1 MSLKNNKL
9 KVMIIILVF
18 LLFFSLNLTANVKAQ
33 EIATSK
39 EITNLND
46 QNQLNSSIVFIIS
59 LIVMLLI
66 LFIWEPMPISLLAVL
81 VPIALAVFGDLSK
94 MTAEEALSGFGNS
107 ATITVMAMFVFS
119 AGIQRSGAVQLLG
132 DKISHLTGKN
142 PRRQIALISALTG
155 STSGIINNTPVVAAL
170 IPMVR
175 ELGRKTQVSPSKLLI
190 PLSYTAML
198 GGTVTLIGTSTNLL
212 ASQVSDRILGHP
224 FSMFEFTG
232 LGLIVLFI
240 GIFYLLTIGYK
251 LIPARLEV
259 EEDLTDE
266 YEMKNYLSE
275 VLVGEECSF
284 VGKSFN
290 EIAEGKELD
299 YDIIRIIRN
308 GKQFMEPLNAK
319 TVRVGDHL
327 IIRAREETLLELVKS
342 KGMKTLPEMVID
354 DNSIEQPLQGESLIE
369 VVVPAHSFLVNKTLD
384 EINFLE
390 RYDCNVL
397 ALRRGEEITHQKMRD
412 YRFQPGDLIL
422 LLATEKTL
430 DRLSKNNNFIIDHE
444 YDPNLFDRK
453 KMYISAGIL
462 AFFILSVALNILPV
476 AIAAL
481 SGAFLMVLSGVINK
495 SDFFSSIDWE
505 VYFLLSGLI
514 PMGMAIEKSGTAS
527 YLAAKIMNL
536 SEILPPI
543 AIAMIIYLVTSIMA
557 NIVGNNAS
565 ALLMLPVA
573 IGTAQQLTVNPFA
586 FVLITTFAAS
596 AAFASPVGYQTNLMV
611 YSSGGFKFK
620 DFIVVGA
627 PLQLLLAAVVP
638 MLVRLFWGF

>member
-1 MSLKNNKL
+1 MSLNNKL
-9 KVMIIILVF
+9 LVLIILTVI
-18 LLFFSLNLTANVKAQ
+18 LVSFSAGLSAQELNLNQSGANG
-33 EIATSK
+33 EIVT
-39 EITNLND
+39 E
-46 QNQLNSSIVFIIS
+46 LNSSIIFIIA
-59 LIVMLLI
+59 LISILVL
-66 LFIWEPMPISLLAVL
+66 LFIWEPMPISLMAVL
-81 VPIALAVFGDLSK
+81 VPIALTVFGDLSK
-94 MTAEEALSGFGNS
+94 MSVEDALSGFGNS

-132 DKISHLTGKN
+132 DKISNLTGEN

-155 STSGIINNTPVVAAL
+155 STSGIVNNTPVVAAL

-175 ELGRKTQVSPSKLLI
+175 ELGRKTGVSPSKLLI

-212 ASQVSDRILGHP
+212 ASQVSDRMLGHP

-232 LGLIVLFI
+232 LGIIVLLI
-240 GIFYLLTIGYK
+240 GVIYLLTVGYK

-259 EEDLTDE
+259 EEDLTEE
-266 YEMKNYLSE
+266 YEMSGYLTE
-275 VLVGEECSF
+275 VLIGEDCSF
-284 VGKSFN
+284 VGKSFD
-290 EIAEGKELD
+290 EITEDKELD

-342 KGMKTLPEMVID
+342 KGMKTLPEMVVD
-354 DNSIEQPLQGESLIE
+354 DQSIEQPLQGETLIE

-397 ALRRGEEITHQKMRD
+397 ALRRGEELTHQKMRD

-430 DRLSKNNNFIIDHE
+430 ERLSKNNNFIIDHE
-444 YDPNLFDRK
+444 YDPNLFDQS
-453 KMYISAGIL
+453 KMLISGGIL
-462 AFFILSVALNILPV
+462 AFFILTVSLNILPV

-481 SGAFLMVLSGVINK
+481 SGAFLMVLTGVINK

-514 PMGMAIEKSGTAS
+514 PMGMAIEKSGTAA
-527 YLAAKIMNL
+527 YIAAKFMNL
-536 SEILPPI
+536 ADLLPAI
-543 AIAMIIYLVTSIMA
+543 IIAMIIYLATSVMA
-557 NIVGNNAS
+557 NVVGNNAS
-565 ALLMLPVA
+565 ALLMLPIA
-573 IGTAQQLTVNPFA
+573 IGTAQQLSVNPFA

-620 DFIVVGA
+620 DFIYVGA
-627 PLQLLLAAVVP
+627 PLQILLAVIVP
-638 MLVRLFWGF
+638 LLVRLFWGF

>member
-1 MSLKNNKL
+1 MLKNNKSRF
-9 KVMIIILVF
+9 ILVF
-18 LLFFSLNLTANVKAQ
+18 LLLFLVIFTFNISAQDLNMNGSEQLKV
-33 EIATSK
+33 
-39 EITNLND
+39 
-46 QNQLNSSIVFIIS
+46 QNELNSSIIFIIS
-59 LIVMLLI
+59 LIIILVT
-66 LFIWEPMPISLLAVL
+66 LFILEPMPISLLAVL
-81 VPIALAVFGDLSK
+81 VPITLAVFGDLSK
-94 MTAEEALSGFGNS
+94 MTAEEALAGFGNS

-132 DKISHLTGKN
+132 DKISNITGKN
-142 PRRQIALISALTG
+142 PRRQIALISVLTG
-155 STSGIINNTPVVAAL
+155 STSGIVNNTPVVAAL

-175 ELGRKTQVSPSKLLI
+175 EVGRKTGVSPSKLLI

-212 ASQVSDRILGHP
+212 ASQVSDRMLGHP

-232 LGLIVLFI
+232 LGIIVLLI
-240 GIFYLLTIGYK
+240 GVAYLLTVGYK

-259 EEDLTDE
+259 EDNLTEE
-266 YEMKNYLSE
+266 YEMKNYLTE
-275 VLVGEECSF
+275 VIIDEDCSF
-284 VGKSFN
+284 VGRSFDD
-290 EIAEGKELD
+290 IAEDKEMD

-319 TVRVGDHL
+319 TLRAGDHL
-327 IIRAREETLLELVKS
+327 IIRSREETLLKLVKQ
-342 KGMKTLPEMVID
+342 KGIKTLPEMVVD
-354 DNSIEQPLQGESLIE
+354 DQSIEQPLEGETLIE
-369 VVVPAHSFLVNKTLD
+369 VVVPAHSFLVNKTLE

-397 ALRRGEEITHQKMRD
+397 ALRRGEELTHQKMRD

-422 LLATEKTL
+422 LLATEQTL

-444 YDPNLFDRK
+444 YDPNLFDK
-453 KMYISAGIL
+453 SKMLISAGVL
-462 AFFILSVALNILPV
+462 AFFILTVSLNILPV

-481 SGAFLMVLSGVINK
+481 SGAFLMVLTGVINK

-527 YLAAKIMNL
+527 YIAAKILNL
-536 SEILPPI
+536 SNVLPAI
-543 AIAMIIYLVTSIMA
+543 SIAMIIYLATSVMA
-557 NIVGNNAS
+557 TVVGNNAS
-565 ALLMLPVA
+565 ALLMLPIA
-573 IGTAQQLTVNPFA
+573 IGTAQQLGVNPFA

-620 DFIVVGA
+620 DFIIAGT
-627 PLQLLLAAVVP
+627 PLQVLLAVVVP
-638 MLVRLFWGF
+638 LLVRIFWGF

>member
-1 MSLKNNKL
+1 MYQIKNKYFAVL
-9 KVMIIILVF
+9 IFIMI
-18 LLFFSLNLTANVKAQ
+18 LLTFSFNISAQ
-33 EIATSK
+33 ELEMNKNTASM
-39 EITNLND
+39 EV
-46 QNQLNSSIVFIIS
+46 QNSLNSSIIFIMALILLLVF
-59 LIVMLLI
+59 

-81 VPIALAVFGDLSK
+81 VPISLTIFGDLSK
-94 MTAEEALSGFGNS
+94 MSVEDALSGFGNS

-132 DKISHLTGKN
+132 DKISNLTGKN

-155 STSGIINNTPVVAAL
+155 STSGIVNNTPVVAAL

-175 ELGRKTQVSPSKLLI
+175 ELGRKTKVSPSKLLI

-212 ASQVSDRILGHP
+212 ASQVSDRMLGHP

-232 LGLIVLFI
+232 LGIIVLLI
-240 GIFYLLTIGYK
+240 GISYLLTVGYK
-251 LIPARLEV
+251 LIPARLEI

-266 YEMKNYLSE
+266 YEMSGYLTE
-275 VLVGEECSF
+275 VLIGEDCSF
-284 VGKSFN
+284 VGKSFD
-290 EIAEGKELD
+290 EIADDKKLD

-319 TVRVGDHL
+319 TVRAGDHL
-327 IIRAREETLLELVKS
+327 IIRAREETLLELIKS
-342 KGMKTLPEMVID
+342 KGMKTLPEMVVD
-354 DNSIEQPLQGESLIE
+354 DQSIEQPLEGETLIE

-397 ALRRGEEITHQKMRD
+397 ALRRGEELTHQKMRD

-422 LLATEKTL
+422 LLATEKTYE
-430 DRLSKNNNFIIDHE
+430 RLSKNNNFIIDHE
-444 YDPNLFDRK
+444 YDPNLFDK
-453 KMYISAGIL
+453 SKMLISAAVL
-462 AFFILSVALNILPV
+462 AFFILTVSLNILPV

-481 SGAFLMVLSGVINK
+481 SGAFMMVLSGVINK
-495 SDFFSSIDWE
+495 NDFFSSIDWE

-527 YLAAKIMNL
+527 YIAAKILNL
-536 SEILPPI
+536 SDILPVI
-543 AIAMIIYLVTSIMA
+543 VIAMIVYLATSVMA
-557 NIVGNNAS
+557 NVVGNNAS
-565 ALLMLPVA
+565 ALLMLPIAV
-573 IGTAQQLTVNPFA
+573 GTAQQLAVNPFS

-627 PLQLLLAAVVP
+627 PLQILLAVVVP
-638 MLVRLFWGF
+638 LLVRMIWGF

>member
-1 MSLKNNKL
+1 MFEYKKSRVIFVLLILFLVIFTFNISAQDLNMNNSDQL
-9 KVMIIILVF
+9 KV
-18 LLFFSLNLTANVKAQ
+18 
-33 EIATSK
+33 
-39 EITNLND
+39 
-46 QNQLNSSIVFIIS
+46 QNELNSSIIFVIS
-59 LIVMLLI
+59 LIIILI
-66 LFIWEPMPISLLAVL
+66 TLFILEPMPISLLAIL
-81 VPIALAVFGDLSK
+81 VPITLAVFGDLSK
-94 MTAEEALSGFGNS
+94 MTVEEALAGFGNS

-132 DKISHLTGKN
+132 DKISNLTGKN

-155 STSGIINNTPVVAAL
+155 STSGIVNNTPVVAAL

-175 ELGRKTQVSPSKLLI
+175 EVGRKTGVSPSKLLI

-212 ASQVSDRILGHP
+212 ASQVSDRMLGHP

-232 LGLIVLFI
+232 LGIIVLLI
-240 GIFYLLTIGYK
+240 GVAYLLTIGYK

-259 EEDLTDE
+259 EDNLTEE
-266 YEMKNYLSE
+266 YEMKNYLTE
-275 VLVGEECSF
+275 VIIDEDCSF
-284 VGKSFN
+284 VGRSFDD
-290 EIAEGKELD
+290 IAEDKEMD

-319 TVRVGDHL
+319 TLRAGDHL
-327 IIRAREETLLELVKS
+327 IIRSREETLLKLVKQ
-342 KGMKTLPEMVID
+342 KGIKTLPEMVVD
-354 DNSIEQPLQGESLIE
+354 DQSIEQPLEGETLIE
-369 VVVPAHSFLVNKTLD
+369 VVVPAHSFLVNKTLE

-397 ALRRGEEITHQKMRD
+397 ALRRGEELTHQKMSD

-422 LLATEKTL
+422 LLATEQTL

-444 YDPNLFDRK
+444 YDPNLFDK
-453 KMYISAGIL
+453 SKMFISAGIL
-462 AFFILSVALNILPV
+462 AFFILTVSLNILPV

-481 SGAFLMVLSGVINK
+481 SGAFLMVLTGVINK
-495 SDFFSSIDWE
+495 SDFFRSIDWE

-527 YLAAKIMNL
+527 YIAAKILNL
-536 SEILPPI
+536 SNVLPAI
-543 AIAMIIYLVTSIMA
+543 SIAMIVYLATSVMA
-557 NIVGNNAS
+557 TVVGNNAS
-565 ALLMLPVA
+565 ALLMLPIA
-573 IGTAQQLTVNPFA
+573 IGTAQQLGVNPFS

-620 DFIVVGA
+620 DFIIAGT
-627 PLQLLLAAVVP
+627 PLQVLLAIVVP
-638 MLVRLFWGF
+638 LLVRMFWGF

>member
-1 MSLKNNKL
+1 MTQNKNKYL
-9 KVMIIILVF
+9 LILFIVAI
-18 LLFFSLNLTANVKAQ
+18 LIFFPLNISAQ
-33 EIATSK
+33 DIEMNDSAQ
-39 EITNLND
+39 NLEVN
-46 QNQLNSSIVFIIS
+46 NQLNSSIIFVIA
-59 LIVMLLI
+59 LILVLVV

-81 VPIALAVFGDLSK
+81 VPIFLTIFGDLSK
-94 MTAEEALSGFGNS
+94 MSVEDALSGFGNS

-155 STSGIINNTPVVAAL
+155 STSGIVNNTPVVAAL

-175 ELGRKTQVSPSKLLI
+175 ELGRKTNVSPSKLLI
-190 PLSYTAML
+190 PLSYTAMM

-212 ASQVSDRILGHP
+212 ASQVSDRMLNHP

-232 LGLIVLFI
+232 LGIIVLLI
-240 GIFYLLTIGYK
+240 GITYLLTVGYK

-266 YEMKNYLSE
+266 YEMSGYLTE
-275 VLVGEECSF
+275 VLIGEDCSF
-284 VGKSFN
+284 VGRSFD
-290 EIAEGKELD
+290 EIAEDKELD

-308 GKQFMEPLNAK
+308 GKQFMEPLSAK
-319 TVRVGDHL
+319 TLRVGDHL
-327 IIRAREETLLELVKS
+327 IIRAREETLLQLVKS
-342 KGMKTLPEMVID
+342 KGMKTLPEMVVD
-354 DNSIEQPLQGESLIE
+354 DQSIEQPLAGETLIE
-369 VVVPAHSFLVNKTLD
+369 VVVPAHSYLVNKTLD

-397 ALRRGEEITHQKMRD
+397 ALRRGEELTHQKMSD

-444 YDPNLFDRK
+444 YDPNLFDK
-453 KMYISAGIL
+453 SKMLISAAVL
-462 AFFILSVALNILPV
+462 AFFILTVALNLLPV

-527 YLAAKIMNL
+527 YIAAKILNL
-536 SEILPPI
+536 ADILPAI
-543 AIAMIIYLVTSIMA
+543 AIAMIIYLATSMMA
-557 NIVGNNAS
+557 NVVGNNAS
-565 ALLMLPVA
+565 ALLMLPIA
-573 IGTAQQLTVNPFA
+573 IGTAQQLAVNPFA

-627 PLQLLLAAVVP
+627 PLQILLAVIVP
-638 MLVRLFWGF
+638 LLVKIMWGF

>member
-1 MSLKNNKL
+1 
-9 KVMIIILVF
+9 
-18 LLFFSLNLTANVKAQ
+18 
-33 EIATSK
+33 
-39 EITNLND
+39 
-46 QNQLNSSIVFIIS
+46 
-59 LIVMLLI
+59 
-66 LFIWEPMPISLLAVL
+66 MPISLMAVL
-81 VPIALAVFGDLSK
+81 VPIALSVFNELSK
-94 MTAEEALSGFGNS
+94 MSVEDALSGFGNS

-132 DKISHLTGKN
+132 NKISNITGDN
-142 PRRQIALISALTG
+142 PRKQIALISVLTG
-155 STSGIINNTPVVAAL
+155 STSGIVNNTPVVAAL

-175 ELGRKTQVSPSKLLI
+175 ELGRRTNVSPSKLLI
-190 PLSYTAML
+190 TLSYTAML

-212 ASQVSDRILGHP
+212 ASQVSERMLGHS

-232 LGLIVLFI
+232 LGIIVLLV
-240 GIFYLLTIGYK
+240 GIFYLLTVGHK
-251 LIPARLEV
+251 LIPARLET

-266 YEMKNYLSE
+266 YEMKNYLTE
-275 VLVGEECSF
+275 VLIGEDCIF
-284 VGKSFN
+284 VGKTFN
-290 EIAEGKELD
+290 EIAEDKELD
-299 YDIIRIIRN
+299 YEIIRIIRN
-308 GKQFMEPLNAK
+308 GKQFMKPLNAK

-327 IIRAREETLLELVKS
+327 IIRAREKTLLKLVKS
-342 KGMKTLPEMVID
+342 KGIKTLPEMIVD
-354 DNSIEQPLQGESLIE
+354 DHSIEQPLAGETLIE

-390 RYDCNVL
+390 RYNCNVL

-462 AFFILSVALNILPV
+462 FFFIITAALNILPV

-495 SDFFSSIDWE
+495 NDFFSSIDWE

-527 YLAAKIMNL
+527 YIAAKILNL
-536 SEILPPI
+536 SDVLPAL
-543 AIAMIIYLVTSIMA
+543 AIAMIIYLSTSIMA
-557 NIVGNNAS
+557 NVIGNNAS
-565 ALLMLPVA
+565 VLLMLPIA
-573 IGTAQQLTVNPFA
+573 IGTAQQLAVNPFA

-627 PLQLLLAAVVP
+627 PLQILLALIVP
-638 MLVRLFWGF
+638 ILVRLFWGF

>member
-1 MSLKNNKL
+1 MSLINKKNIAVL
-9 KVMIIILVF
+9 ILITILIV
-18 LLFFSLNLTANVKAQ
+18 FSLNISAQ
-33 EIATSK
+33 D
-39 EITNLND
+39 LNSN
-46 QNQLNSSIVFIIS
+46 QKVGELEVENQLNSSIIFIIS
-59 LIVMLLI
+59 LIVVILF
-66 LFIWEPMPISLLAVL
+66 LFIWEPMPISLIAIL
-81 VPIALAVFGDLSK
+81 VPIALAVFDKLSK
-94 MTAEEALSGFGNS
+94 MSVEDALSGFGNS

-132 DKISHLTGKN
+132 DKIFNITGGN
-142 PRRQIALISALTG
+142 PRKQIALISVLTG
-155 STSGIINNTPVVAAL
+155 STSGIVNNTPVVAAL

-175 ELGRKTQVSPSKLLI
+175 ELGRRTNVSPSKLLI
-190 PLSYTAML
+190 TLSYTAML

-212 ASQVSDRILGHP
+212 ASQVSARMLGHP

-232 LGLIVLFI
+232 LGIIVLLV
-240 GIFYLLTIGYK
+240 GIFYLLTVGHK
-251 LIPARLEV
+251 LIPARLET

-266 YEMKNYLSE
+266 YEMKNYLTE
-275 VLVGEECSF
+275 VLIGEDCIF
-284 VGKSFN
+284 VGKTFN
-290 EIAEGKELD
+290 EIAEDKELD

-308 GKQFMEPLNAK
+308 GKQFMKPLNAK

-327 IIRAREETLLELVKS
+327 IIRAREETLLKLVKS
-342 KGMKTLPEMVID
+342 KGMKTLPEMVVD
-354 DNSIEQPLQGESLIE
+354 DHSIEQPLAGETLIE

-390 RYDCNVL
+390 RYNCNVL

-430 DRLSKNNNFIIDHE
+430 GRLSKNNNFIIDHE

-462 AFFILSVALNILPV
+462 FFFILTVALNILPV

-481 SGAFLMVLSGVINK
+481 SGAFLMTLSGVINK

-527 YLAAKIMNL
+527 YIAAKILNL
-536 SEILPPI
+536 ADVLPAF
-543 AIAMIIYLVTSIMA
+543 AIAMIIYLSTSIMA
-557 NIVGNNAS
+557 NVIGNNAS
-565 ALLMLPVA
+565 VLLMLPIA
-573 IGTAQQLTVNPFA
+573 IGTAQQLAVNPFA

-627 PLQLLLAAVVP
+627 PLQILLALIVP

>member
-1 MSLKNNKL
+1 MSLNKNKYL
-9 KVMIIILVF
+9 VIL
-18 LLFFSLNLTANVKAQ
+18 LLAAILILFSLNISAQ
-33 EIATSK
+33 KLGVNNAAQ
-39 EITNLND
+39 NLEV
-46 QNQLNSSIVFIIS
+46 QNQLNSSIIFIIV
-59 LIVMLLI
+59 LISILVV

-81 VPIALAVFGDLSK
+81 VPISLTIFGDLSK
-94 MTAEEALSGFGNS
+94 MSVEDALSGFGNS

-132 DKISHLTGKN
+132 DKISNLTGEN

-155 STSGIINNTPVVAAL
+155 STSGIVNNTPVVAAL

-175 ELGRKTQVSPSKLLI
+175 ELGRKTGVSPSKLLI

-212 ASQVSDRILGHP
+212 ASQVSDRMLNHP

-232 LGLIVLFI
+232 LGIIVLLI
-240 GIFYLLTIGYK
+240 GITYLLTVGYK
-251 LIPARLEV
+251 LIPSRLEV

-266 YEMKNYLSE
+266 YEMSGYLTE
-275 VLVGEECSF
+275 VLIGKDCSF

-290 EIAEGKELD
+290 EIAEDKELD
-299 YDIIRIIRN
+299 YDIVRIIRN

-319 TVRVGDHL
+319 TLRAGDHL
-327 IIRAREETLLELVKS
+327 IIRARKETLLELVKS
-342 KGMKTLPEMVID
+342 KGMKTLPEMVVD
-354 DNSIEQPLQGESLIE
+354 DQSIEQPLEGETLIE
-369 VVVPAHSFLVNKTLD
+369 VVVPAHSFLVNKTLS

-397 ALRRGEEITHQKMRD
+397 ALRRGEELTHQKMKD

-430 DRLSKNNNFIIDHE
+430 ERLSKNNNFIIDHE
-444 YDPNLFDRK
+444 YDPNLFDK
-453 KMYISAGIL
+453 SKMLISAGIL
-462 AFFILSVALNILPV
+462 AFFILTVSLNILPV

-495 SDFFSSIDWE
+495 NDFFTSIDWE

-527 YLAAKIMNL
+527 YIAAKILNL
-536 SEILPPI
+536 ADLLPAI
-543 AIAMIIYLVTSIMA
+543 VIAMIIYLATSVMA
-557 NIVGNNAS
+557 NVVGNNAS
-565 ALLMLPVA
+565 ALLMLPIA
-573 IGTAQQLTVNPFA
+573 IGTAQQLAVNPFA

-620 DFIVVGA
+620 DFIIVGA
-627 PLQLLLAAVVP
+627 PLQLLLAVVVP
-638 MLVRLFWGF
+638 LLVRLFWGF

>member
-1 MSLKNNKL
+1 MYQIKNKYFAVL
-9 KVMIIILVF
+9 IFIIIL
-18 LLFFSLNLTANVKAQ
+18 LTFSFNISAQ
-33 EIATSK
+33 ELEMNKNTASM
-39 EITNLND
+39 EV
-46 QNQLNSSIVFIIS
+46 QNSLNSSIIFIMALILLLVF
-59 LIVMLLI
+59 
-66 LFIWEPMPISLLAVL
+66 LFIWEPLPISLLAVL
-81 VPIALAVFGDLSK
+81 VPISLTIFGDLSK
-94 MTAEEALSGFGNS
+94 MSVEDALSGFGNS

-132 DKISHLTGKN
+132 DKISNLTGKN

-155 STSGIINNTPVVAAL
+155 STSGIVNNTPVVAAL

-175 ELGRKTQVSPSKLLI
+175 ELGRKTKVSPSKLLI

-212 ASQVSDRILGHP
+212 ASQVSDRMLGHP

-232 LGLIVLFI
+232 LGIIVLLI
-240 GIFYLLTIGYK
+240 GIFYLLTVGYK
-251 LIPARLEV
+251 LIPARLEI

-266 YEMKNYLSE
+266 YEMSGYLTE
-275 VLVGEECSF
+275 VLIGEDCSF
-284 VGKSFN
+284 VGKSFD
-290 EIAEGKELD
+290 EIADDKKLD

-319 TVRVGDHL
+319 TVRAGDHL
-327 IIRAREETLLELVKS
+327 IIRAREETLLELIKS
-342 KGMKTLPEMVID
+342 KGMKTLPEMVVD
-354 DNSIEQPLQGESLIE
+354 DQSIEQPLEGETLIE

-397 ALRRGEEITHQKMRD
+397 ALRRGEELTHQKMRD

-422 LLATEKTL
+422 LLATEKTYE
-430 DRLSKNNNFIIDHE
+430 RLSKNNNFIIDHE
-444 YDPNLFDRK
+444 YDPNLFDK
-453 KMYISAGIL
+453 SKMLISAAVL
-462 AFFILSVALNILPV
+462 AFFILTVSLNILPV

-481 SGAFLMVLSGVINK
+481 SGAFMMVLSGVINK
-495 SDFFSSIDWE
+495 NDFFSSIDWE

-527 YLAAKIMNL
+527 YIAAKILNL
-536 SEILPPI
+536 SDILPVI
-543 AIAMIIYLVTSIMA
+543 VIAMIVYLATSVMA
-557 NIVGNNAS
+557 NVVGNNAS
-565 ALLMLPVA
+565 ALLMLPIAV
-573 IGTAQQLTVNPFA
+573 GTAQQLAVNPFS

-620 DFIVVGA
+620 DFIIVGA
-627 PLQLLLAAVVP
+627 PLQILLAVVVP
-638 MLVRLFWGF
+638 LLVRMIWGF

>member
-1 MSLKNNKL
+1 MLPKNNKY
-9 KVMIIILVF
+9 IIILVLISI
-18 LLFFSLNLTANVKAQ
+18 LLIFSLNISAQDLKAAEKVEDL
-33 EIATSK
+33 EI
-39 EITNLND
+39 
-46 QNQLNSSIVFIIS
+46 QNQLNSSIIFIIS
-59 LIVMLLI
+59 LIGVLLV

-81 VPIALAVFGDLSK
+81 VPITLVVFDGLSK
-94 MTAEEALSGFGNS
+94 MSVEDALSGFGNS

-132 DKISHLTGKN
+132 DKISDITGEN
-142 PRRQIALISALTG
+142 PRRQIALISMLTG
-155 STSGIINNTPVVAAL
+155 STSGIVNNTPVVAAL

-175 ELGRKTQVSPSKLLI
+175 ELGRKTNVSPSKLLI

-212 ASQVSDRILGHP
+212 ASQVSDRMLNHP

-232 LGLIVLFI
+232 LGIIVLLI
-240 GIFYLLTIGYK
+240 GIAYLLIIGYK

-266 YEMKNYLSE
+266 YEMKNYLTE
-275 VLVGEECSF
+275 VLIKEDCVF

-290 EIAEGKELD
+290 EIAEDKELD

-308 GKQFMEPLNAK
+308 GKQFMEPLSAK
-319 TVRVGDHL
+319 TVRAGDHL
-327 IIRAREETLLELVKS
+327 IIRAREETLLKLVKS
-342 KGMKTLPEMVID
+342 KGMKTLPEMVVD
-354 DNSIEQPLQGESLIE
+354 DHSIEQPLAGETLIE

-453 KMYISAGIL
+453 KMYISAAIL

-495 SDFFSSIDWE
+495 SEFFSSIDWE

-536 SEILPPI
+536 ADVLPAI
-543 AIAMIIYLVTSIMA
+543 GIAMIIYLATSVMA
-557 NIVGNNAS
+557 NVVGNNAS

-573 IGTAQQLTVNPFA
+573 IGTAQQLAVNPFA

-627 PLQLLLAAVVP
+627 PLQLLLAVIVP
-638 MLVRLFWGF
+638 LLVRIMWGF

>member
-1 MSLKNNKL
+1 MYQIKNKYFAVL
-9 KVMIIILVF
+9 IFIIIL
-18 LLFFSLNLTANVKAQ
+18 LTFSFNISAQ
-33 EIATSK
+33 ELEMNKNTASM
-39 EITNLND
+39 EV
-46 QNQLNSSIVFIIS
+46 QNSLNSSIIFIMALILLLVF
-59 LIVMLLI
+59 

-81 VPIALAVFGDLSK
+81 VPISLTIFGDLSK
-94 MTAEEALSGFGNS
+94 MSVEDALSGFGNS

-132 DKISHLTGKN
+132 DKISNLTGKN

-155 STSGIINNTPVVAAL
+155 STSGIVNNTPVVAAL

-175 ELGRKTQVSPSKLLI
+175 ELGRKTKVSPSKLLI

-212 ASQVSDRILGHP
+212 ASQVSDRMLGHP

-232 LGLIVLFI
+232 LGIIVLLI
-240 GIFYLLTIGYK
+240 GISYLLTVGYK
-251 LIPARLEV
+251 LIPARLEI

-266 YEMKNYLSE
+266 YEMSGYLTE
-275 VLVGEECSF
+275 VLIGEDCSF
-284 VGKSFN
+284 VGKSFD
-290 EIAEGKELD
+290 EIADDKKLD

-319 TVRVGDHL
+319 TVRAGDHL
-327 IIRAREETLLELVKS
+327 IIRAREETLLELIKS
-342 KGMKTLPEMVID
+342 KGMKTLPEMVVD
-354 DNSIEQPLQGESLIE
+354 DQSIEQPLEGETLIE

-397 ALRRGEEITHQKMRD
+397 ALRRGEELTHQKMRD

-422 LLATEKTL
+422 LLATEKTYE
-430 DRLSKNNNFIIDHE
+430 RLSKNNNFIIDHE
-444 YDPNLFDRK
+444 YDPNLFDK
-453 KMYISAGIL
+453 SKMLISAAVL
-462 AFFILSVALNILPV
+462 AFFILTVSLNILPV

-481 SGAFLMVLSGVINK
+481 SGAFMMVLSGVINK
-495 SDFFSSIDWE
+495 NDFFSSIDWE

-527 YLAAKIMNL
+527 YIAAKILNL
-536 SEILPPI
+536 SDILPVI
-543 AIAMIIYLVTSIMA
+543 VIAMIVYLATSVMA
-557 NIVGNNAS
+557 NVVGNNAS
-565 ALLMLPVA
+565 ALLMLPIAV
-573 IGTAQQLTVNPFA
+573 GTAQQLAVNPFS

-620 DFIVVGA
+620 DFIIVGA
-627 PLQLLLAAVVP
+627 PLQILLAVVVP
-638 MLVRLFWGF
+638 LLVRMIWGF

>member
-1 MSLKNNKL
+1 MSLNKNKYR
-9 KVMIIILVF
+9 VIL
-18 LLFFSLNLTANVKAQ
+18 LLAAILILFSLNISAQ
-33 EIATSK
+33 KLGVNNAAQ
-39 EITNLND
+39 NLEV
-46 QNQLNSSIVFIIS
+46 QNQLNSSIIFIIV
-59 LIVMLLI
+59 LISILVV

-81 VPIALAVFGDLSK
+81 VPISLTIFGDLSK
-94 MTAEEALSGFGNS
+94 MSVEDALSGFGNS

-132 DKISHLTGKN
+132 DKISNLTGEN

-155 STSGIINNTPVVAAL
+155 STSGIVNNTPVVAAL

-175 ELGRKTQVSPSKLLI
+175 ELGRKTKVSPSKLLI

-212 ASQVSDRILGHP
+212 ASQVSDRMLGHP

-232 LGLIVLFI
+232 LGIIVLLV
-240 GIFYLLTIGYK
+240 GIFYLLTVGHK
-251 LIPARLEV
+251 LIPARLET

-266 YEMKNYLSE
+266 YEMKNYLTE
-275 VLVGEECSF
+275 VLIGEDCIF
-284 VGKSFN
+284 VGKTFN
-290 EIAEGKELD
+290 EIAEDKELD

-308 GKQFMEPLNAK
+308 GKQFMKPLNAK

-327 IIRAREETLLELVKS
+327 IIRAREETLLQLVKS
-342 KGMKTLPEMVID
+342 KGMKTLPEMVVD
-354 DNSIEQPLQGESLIE
+354 DHSIEQPLAGETLIE

-390 RYDCNVL
+390 RYNCNVL

-430 DRLSKNNNFIIDHE
+430 ERLSKNNNFIIDHK
-444 YDPNLFDRK
+444 YDPNLFDK
-453 KMYISAGIL
+453 SKMLISTAIL
-462 AFFILSVALNILPV
+462 SFFILTVSLNILPV

-495 SDFFSSIDWE
+495 NDFFSSIDWE

-527 YLAAKIMNL
+527 YIAAKILNL
-536 SEILPPI
+536 SDVLPAL
-543 AIAMIIYLVTSIMA
+543 AIAMIIYLSTSIMA
-557 NIVGNNAS
+557 NVIGNNAS
-565 ALLMLPVA
+565 VLLMLPIA
-573 IGTAQQLTVNPFA
+573 IGTAQQLAVNPFA

-627 PLQLLLAAVVP
+627 PLQILLTLIVP

>member
-1 MSLKNNKL
+1 MSLNKNKYL
-9 KVMIIILVF
+9 VIL
-18 LLFFSLNLTANVKAQ
+18 LLAAILILFSLNISAQ
-33 EIATSK
+33 KLGVNNAAQ
-39 EITNLND
+39 NLEV
-46 QNQLNSSIVFIIS
+46 QNQLNSSIIFIIV
-59 LIVMLLI
+59 LISILVV

-81 VPIALAVFGDLSK
+81 VPISLTIFGDLSK
-94 MTAEEALSGFGNS
+94 MSVEDALSGFGNS

-132 DKISHLTGKN
+132 DKISNLTGEN

-155 STSGIINNTPVVAAL
+155 STSGIVNNTPVVAAL

-175 ELGRKTQVSPSKLLI
+175 ELGRKTGVSPSKLLI

-212 ASQVSDRILGHP
+212 ASQVSDRMLNHP

-232 LGLIVLFI
+232 LGIIVLLI
-240 GIFYLLTIGYK
+240 GITYLLTVGYK
-251 LIPARLEV
+251 LIPSRLEV

-266 YEMKNYLSE
+266 YEMSGYLTE
-275 VLVGEECSF
+275 VLIGKDCSF

-290 EIAEGKELD
+290 EIAEDKELD
-299 YDIIRIIRN
+299 YDIVRIIRN

-319 TVRVGDHL
+319 TLRAGDHL
-327 IIRAREETLLELVKS
+327 IIRARKETLLELVKS
-342 KGMKTLPEMVID
+342 KGMKTLPEMVVD
-354 DNSIEQPLQGESLIE
+354 DQSIEQPLEGETLIE
-369 VVVPAHSFLVNKTLD
+369 VVVPAHSFLVNKTLS

-397 ALRRGEEITHQKMRD
+397 ALRRGEELTHQKMKD

-430 DRLSKNNNFIIDHE
+430 ERLSKNNNFIIDHE
-444 YDPNLFDRK
+444 YDPNLFDK
-453 KMYISAGIL
+453 SKMLISAGIL
-462 AFFILSVALNILPV
+462 AFFILTVSLNILPV

-495 SDFFSSIDWE
+495 NDFFTSIDWE

-514 PMGMAIEKSGTAS
+514 PMGMAIEKSGAAS
-527 YLAAKIMNL
+527 YIAAKIINL
-536 SEILPPI
+536 ADLLPAI
-543 AIAMIIYLVTSIMA
+543 VIAMVIYLSTSVIA
-557 NIVGNNAS
+557 NVVGNNAS
-565 ALLMLPVA
+565 ALLMLPIA

-620 DFIVVGA
+620 DFIIVGA
-627 PLQLLLAAVVP
+627 PLQILLAVIVP
-638 MLVRLFWGF
+638 LLVRLIWGF

>member
-1 MSLKNNKL
+1 MIFKNKFFVIIVL
-9 KVMIIILVF
+9 TIILIT
-18 LLFFSLNLTANVKAQ
+18 FSAGLSAQQLSRDKNAETVEIKEELNG
-33 EIATSK
+33 
-39 EITNLND
+39 
-46 QNQLNSSIVFIIS
+46 SIIFIVA
-59 LIVMLLI
+59 LILI
-66 LFIWEPMPISLLAVL
+66 LVLLFIWEPMPISLMAVL
-81 VPIALAVFGDLSK
+81 VPIALTIFGDLSK
-94 MTAEEALSGFGNS
+94 MSVDDALSGFGNS

-132 DKISHLTGKN
+132 DKITHLTGEN

-155 STSGIINNTPVVAAL
+155 STSGIVNNTPVVAAL

-175 ELGRKTQVSPSKLLI
+175 ELGRKTNVSPSKLLI

-212 ASQVSDRILGHP
+212 ASQVSDRMLGHP

-232 LGLIVLFI
+232 LGIIVLLI
-240 GIFYLLTIGYK
+240 GVFYLLTVGYK

-259 EEDLTDE
+259 EEDLTEE
-266 YEMKNYLSE
+266 YEMAGYLTE
-275 VLVGEECSF
+275 VLIGEDCSF
-284 VGKSFN
+284 VGKSFD
-290 EIAEGKELD
+290 EIAEDKELD

-319 TVRVGDHL
+319 TVRIGDHL

-342 KGMKTLPEMVID
+342 KGMKTLPEMVVD
-354 DNSIEQPLQGESLIE
+354 DQSIEQPLEGETLIE

-397 ALRRGEEITHQKMRD
+397 ALRRGEELTHQKMRD

-444 YDPNLFDRK
+444 YDPNLFDQS
-453 KMYISAGIL
+453 KMLISAGIL
-462 AFFILSVALNILPV
+462 AFFILTVSLNILPV

-481 SGAFLMVLSGVINK
+481 SGAFLMVLTGVINK

-514 PMGMAIEKSGTAS
+514 PMGMAIEKSGTAAFI
-527 YLAAKIMNL
+527 AAKIMNL
-536 SEILPPI
+536 ADLLPAI
-543 AIAMIIYLVTSIMA
+543 VIAMIVYLATSVMA
-557 NIVGNNAS
+557 NVVGNNAS
-565 ALLMLPVA
+565 ALLMLPIA
-573 IGTAQQLTVNPFA
+573 IGTAQQLAVNPFA

-620 DFIVVGA
+620 DFIIVGA
-627 PLQLLLAAVVP
+627 PLQILLAVIVP
-638 MLVRLFWGF
+638 LLVRMFWGF

>member
-1 MSLKNNKL
+1 
-9 KVMIIILVF
+9 
-18 LLFFSLNLTANVKAQ
+18 
-33 EIATSK
+33 
-39 EITNLND
+39 
-46 QNQLNSSIVFIIS
+46 
-59 LIVMLLI
+59 
-66 LFIWEPMPISLLAVL
+66 MPISLMAVL
-81 VPIALAVFGDLSK
+81 VPIALSVFNELSK
-94 MTAEEALSGFGNS
+94 MSAEDALSGFGNS

-132 DKISHLTGKN
+132 DKISNITGEN
-142 PRRQIALISALTG
+142 PRKQIALISVLTG
-155 STSGIINNTPVVAAL
+155 STSGIVNNTPVVAAL

-175 ELGRKTQVSPSKLLI
+175 ELGRKTNVSPSKLLI

-212 ASQVSDRILGHP
+212 ASQVSERMLGHS

-232 LGLIVLFI
+232 LGIIVLLV
-240 GIFYLLTIGYK
+240 GIFYLLTVGHK
-251 LIPARLEV
+251 LIPARLET

-266 YEMKNYLSE
+266 YEMKSYLTE
-275 VLVGEECSF
+275 VLIGEDCIF
-284 VGKSFN
+284 VGKTFN
-290 EIAEGKELD
+290 EIAEDKELD

-308 GKQFMEPLNAK
+308 GKQFMKPLNAK

-327 IIRAREETLLELVKS
+327 IIRAREETLLKLVKS
-342 KGMKTLPEMVID
+342 KGMKTLPEMVVD
-354 DNSIEQPLQGESLIE
+354 DHSIEQPLAGETLIE

-390 RYDCNVL
+390 RYNCNVL

-462 AFFILSVALNILPV
+462 FFFILTVALNILPV

-495 SDFFSSIDWE
+495 NDFFSSIDWE

-527 YLAAKIMNL
+527 YIAAKILNL
-536 SEILPPI
+536 ADVLPAL
-543 AIAMIIYLVTSIMA
+543 AIAMIIYLATSIMA
-557 NIVGNNAS
+557 NVIGNNAS
-565 ALLMLPVA
+565 VLLMLPIA
-573 IGTAQQLTVNPFA
+573 IGTAQQLAVNPFA

-627 PLQLLLAAVVP
+627 PLQILLALIVP
-638 MLVRLFWGF
+638 ILVRLFWGF

>member
-1 MSLKNNKL
+1 MYQIKNKYFAVL
-9 KVMIIILVF
+9 IFIMI
-18 LLFFSLNLTANVKAQ
+18 LLTFSFNISAQ
-33 EIATSK
+33 ELEMNKNTASM
-39 EITNLND
+39 EV
-46 QNQLNSSIVFIIS
+46 QNSLNSSIIFIMALILLLVF
-59 LIVMLLI
+59 

-81 VPIALAVFGDLSK
+81 VPISLTIFGDLSK
-94 MTAEEALSGFGNS
+94 MSVEDALSGFGNS

-132 DKISHLTGKN
+132 DKISNLTGKN

-155 STSGIINNTPVVAAL
+155 STSGIVNNTPVVAAL

-175 ELGRKTQVSPSKLLI
+175 ELGRKTKVSPSKLLI

-212 ASQVSDRILGHP
+212 ASQVSDRMLGHP

-232 LGLIVLFI
+232 LGIIVLLI
-240 GIFYLLTIGYK
+240 GISYLLTVGYK
-251 LIPARLEV
+251 LIPARLEI

-266 YEMKNYLSE
+266 YEMSGYLTE
-275 VLVGEECSF
+275 VLIGEDCSF
-284 VGKSFN
+284 VGKSFD
-290 EIAEGKELD
+290 EIADDKKLD

-319 TVRVGDHL
+319 TVRAGDHL
-327 IIRAREETLLELVKS
+327 IIRAREETLLELIKS
-342 KGMKTLPEMVID
+342 KGMKTLPEMVVD
-354 DNSIEQPLQGESLIE
+354 DQSIEQPLEGETLIE

-397 ALRRGEEITHQKMRD
+397 ALRRGEELTHQKMRD

-422 LLATEKTL
+422 LLATEKTYE
-430 DRLSKNNNFIIDHE
+430 RLSKNNNFIIDHE
-444 YDPNLFDRK
+444 YDPNLFDK
-453 KMYISAGIL
+453 SKMLISAAVL
-462 AFFILSVALNILPV
+462 AFFILTVSLNILPV

-481 SGAFLMVLSGVINK
+481 SGAFMMVLSGVINK
-495 SDFFSSIDWE
+495 NDFFNSIDWE

-527 YLAAKIMNL
+527 YIAAKILNL
-536 SEILPPI
+536 SDILPVI
-543 AIAMIIYLVTSIMA
+543 VIAMIVYLATSVMA
-557 NIVGNNAS
+557 NVVGNNAS
-565 ALLMLPVA
+565 ALLMLPIAV
-573 IGTAQQLTVNPFA
+573 GTAQQLAVNPFS

-620 DFIVVGA
+620 DFIIVGA
-627 PLQLLLAAVVP
+627 PLQILLAVVVP
-638 MLVRLFWGF
+638 LLVRMIWGF

>member
-9 KVMIIILVF
+9 KLIIIISVF
-18 LLFFSLNLTANVKAQ
+18 LLFFSLNVTAQELGAKTETANLD
-33 EIATSK
+33 I
-39 EITNLND
+39 
-46 QNQLNSSIVFIIS
+46 QNQLNSSIIFIIS
-59 LIVMLLI
+59 LIGILLI

-81 VPIALAVFGDLSK
+81 VPIALTVFGDLSK
-94 MTAEEALSGFGNS
+94 MTVEDALSGFGNS

-132 DKISHLTGKN
+132 DKISHLTGKS

-155 STSGIINNTPVVAAL
+155 STSGIVNNTPVVAAL

-232 LGLIVLFI
+232 LGIIVLLI
-240 GIFYLLTIGYK
+240 GIFYLLTVGYK
-251 LIPARLEV
+251 LIPARIEV

-266 YEMKNYLSE
+266 YEMKNYLTE
-275 VLVGEECSF
+275 VLIGEDCSF

-290 EIAEGKELD
+290 EIAEAKELD

-342 KGMKTLPEMVID
+342 KGIKTLPEMVID
-354 DNSIEQPLQGESLIE
+354 DHSIEQPLQGETLIE

-384 EINFLE
+384 EINFFE

-422 LLATEKTL
+422 FLATEKTME
-430 DRLSKNNNFIIDHE
+430 RLSKNNNFIIDHE

-543 AIAMIIYLVTSIMA
+543 AIAMVIYLATSIMA

-573 IGTAQQLTVNPFA
+573 IGTAQQLAVNPFA
-586 FVLITTFAAS
+586 FVLVTTFAAS

>member
-1 MSLKNNKL
+1 MSLRINKYAVIFIL
-9 KVMIIILVF
+9 ITILII
-18 LLFFSLNLTANVKAQ
+18 FSLNISAQ
-33 EIATSK
+33 SIEMNGSAQAL
-39 EITNLND
+39 EV
-46 QNQLNSSIVFIIS
+46 QNQLNSSIIFIIS
-59 LIVMLLI
+59 LITILII
-66 LFIWEPMPISLLAVL
+66 LFIWEPLPISLLAVL
-81 VPIALAVFGDLSK
+81 VPISLTIFGDLSQ
-94 MTAEEALSGFGNS
+94 MSVEDALSGFGNS

-132 DKISHLTGKN
+132 DKISNITGKN

-155 STSGIINNTPVVAAL
+155 STSGIVNNTPVVAAL

-175 ELGRKTQVSPSKLLI
+175 ELGRKTKVSPSKLLI

-198 GGTVTLIGTSTNLL
+198 GGTLTLIGTSTNLL
-212 ASQVSDRILGHP
+212 ASQVSDRMLNHP

-232 LGLIVLFI
+232 LGIIVLFI
-240 GIFYLLTIGYK
+240 GITYLLTIGYK

-266 YEMKNYLSE
+266 YEMSGYLTE
-275 VLVGEECSF
+275 VLIGEDCSF
-284 VGKSFN
+284 VGRSFE
-290 EIAEGKELD
+290 EIAEDKELD

-308 GKQFMEPLNAK
+308 GKQFMEPLSAK
-319 TVRVGDHL
+319 TVRAGDHL
-327 IIRAREETLLELVKS
+327 IIRAREETLLKLVRR
-342 KGMKTLPEMVID
+342 KGMKTLPEMVVD
-354 DNSIEQPLQGESLIE
+354 DQSIEQPFKGETLIE

-397 ALRRGEEITHQKMRD
+397 ALRRGEELTHQKMRD

-430 DRLSKNNNFIIDHE
+430 ERLSKNNNFIIDHE
-444 YDPNLFDRK
+444 YDPNSFDK
-453 KMYISAGIL
+453 SKMLISVGIL
-462 AFFILSVALNILPV
+462 AFFILTVSLNILPV

-481 SGAFLMVLSGVINK
+481 SGAFLMVLTGVINK
-495 SDFFSSIDWE
+495 SEFFSSIDWE

-527 YLAAKIMNL
+527 YIAAKILNL
-536 SEILPPI
+536 ADILPAI
-543 AIAMIIYLVTSIMA
+543 VIAMIIYLATSVMA
-557 NIVGNNAS
+557 NVVGNNAS
-565 ALLMLPVA
+565 ALLMLPIA
-573 IGTAQQLTVNPFA
+573 IGTAQQLAVNPFA

-627 PLQLLLAAVVP
+627 PLQILLALIVP
-638 MLVRLFWGF
+638 LLVRLFWGF